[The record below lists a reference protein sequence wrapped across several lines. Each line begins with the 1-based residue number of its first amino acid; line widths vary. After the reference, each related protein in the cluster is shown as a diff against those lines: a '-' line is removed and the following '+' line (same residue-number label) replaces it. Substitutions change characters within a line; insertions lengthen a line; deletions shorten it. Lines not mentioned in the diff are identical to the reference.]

1 MLLYRYRDI
10 YESAGVPIPW
20 KPQSLPK
27 QIRELLSY
35 GNAEAAALE
44 VGWLPD
50 FCPGPQ
56 SAVAG
61 KSRILGLSLRGAP
74 GLCRPG
80 SLLDPSRVPPVA
92 P

>member
-44 VGWLPD
+44 VGCYPT
-50 FCPGPQ
+50 
-56 SAVAG
+56 SA
-61 KSRILGLSLRGAP
+61 LGLRARLRESLGFWV
-74 GLCRPG
+74 CRFEA
-80 SLLDPSRVPPVA
+80 LLGCVDLEACWTQVECPR
-92 P
+92 